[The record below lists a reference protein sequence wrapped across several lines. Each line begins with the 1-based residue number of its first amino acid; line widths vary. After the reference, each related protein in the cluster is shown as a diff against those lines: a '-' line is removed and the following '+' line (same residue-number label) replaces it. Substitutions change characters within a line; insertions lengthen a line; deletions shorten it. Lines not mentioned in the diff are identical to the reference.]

1 MLHSH
6 EEIERDVVLIQPLRA
21 LPLEVAG
28 KIGPGALEQ
37 GPEPDRR
44 LSADPARLAERDAD
58 GVDQY
63 KGFALLGPKLCKGG
77 KDIGLIAAR
86 PLHRRYGRPA
96 RIFAVIIA
104 A

>member
-1 MLHSH
+1 MMLRSH
-6 EEIERDVVLIQPLRA
+6 KEIERDIA
-21 LPLEVAG
+21 EMAS
-28 KIGPGALEQ
+28 KIGPRALEQ

-44 LSADPARLAERDAD
+44 LPADPARLAERNAD
-58 GVDQY
+58 GIDQD
-63 KGFALLGPKLCKGG
+63 KGFALLGPKLGKGG

-96 RIFAVIIA
+96 RLFAVIIA